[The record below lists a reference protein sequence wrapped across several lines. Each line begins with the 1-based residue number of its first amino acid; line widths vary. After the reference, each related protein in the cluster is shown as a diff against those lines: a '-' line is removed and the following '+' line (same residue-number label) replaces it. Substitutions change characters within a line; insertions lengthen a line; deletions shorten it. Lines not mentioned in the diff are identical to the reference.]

1 MFVLSIMLPIFF
13 VFVVGYIAQSFLK
26 LETVMISRLAIY
38 ILVPFLVF
46 RTFYLQT
53 IDSSFMYFIIFL
65 LGLCFLSIFLI
76 TLFTKALK
84 YSEEQRCGLI
94 LSSAFMN
101 NGNYGTPL
109 VLFLFGPEGMKVA
122 IVLMVLQ
129 QLLMSTLGVYYAAK
143 GSPFNVGSIDAAGQ
157 VLRMPMIYGATL
169 GIVFNWLNIPLG
181 TLMKGIDFI
190 ADAAIPVIM
199 IALGMQLAN
208 MIIKKVDWKL
218 LSFSLSMRLM
228 LSPLLALLIVWQLPL
243 DELTKQIMVIVAATP
258 TAANT
263 TMYAIQFRVQ
273 ENNVSAATLISTV
286 LSLVTV
292 PVVIYLMT

>member
-1 MFVLSIMLPIFF
+1 MLPIFF

-65 LGLCFLSIFLI
+65 LGLCFLSILFI
-76 TLFTKALK
+76 TLFTKVLK

-157 VLRMPMIYGATL
+157 ILRMPMIYGATL

-181 TLMKGIDFI
+181 TLMKGIDFM

-208 MIIKKVDWKL
+208 MTIRKVDWKL

-228 LSPLLALLIVWQLPL
+228 LSPLLALFIVWQLPL